1 MNNKIYRIILII
13 FLLLIAPMIVNA
25 EDVFEHDKI
34 NGNVFLK
41 GKYLQLGIN
50 ASTGVFGTI
59 PIEYDSLSPEN
70 LANLKKYATTELK
83 SGESLGMRYNEYGW
97 DSGIAPKTGDFT
109 VNANKMNDTN
119 SSKDTLAFIYCYG
132 DVCKTNSVY
141 SLRGDGYQ
149 DYDENTGAG
158 IKITGVSDAS
168 DPTNKILKAVVDG
181 QIQIL
186 KDNKLINV
194 MLFKITYS
202 FKNDSKYI
210 HTSVEVTN
218 WGTVALNNLRVM
230 RLMNPD
236 QDKLINRTSL
246 TYNKVITKAK
256 SGLKDPGYSM
266 IVSRGET
273 TLDGMFYLSF
283 AGNSYPAINEKYY
296 TVNNTTEAPKDVLIP
311 SLFSSN
317 CGSKGTD
324 SEKDPILN
332 KICNFMPSY
341 PKLPNTASS
350 DSLSIFYQG
359 NEENGHTLSDTSISM
374 LTVAGNVAANEKK
387 TVEYYTSLDN
397 NVITGLAEV
406 LAEHNAD
413 IISRTDTTIKIKT
426 IESRH
431 YAIVECPIVDG
442 ETDFEN
448 CNLPDNPETF
458 DGDKNNELTFEH
470 LKPSTFYKIYYKIG
484 NGKFEDNALI
494 TKTKASPKKAVE
506 IHPVVVTEDSITIKG
521 EHGYEY
527 SKDNG
532 EHWQKGETFDGLDP
546 DTEYTFVGRSEET
559 FYDMPGEKSEAIKV
573 KTLPKVSDAFDGVDA
588 RIDVKIVDAV
598 PTIKFSKALLYDAIK
613 DDDDLKAAILD
624 GHKKVQIVFDVI
636 KLHPNDE
643 ELQDLKP
650 YMKRKKLAYGF
661 DVEIKL
667 YVNGEHIKD
676 ISELSKKI
684 DLELT
689 IPKEYK
695 EKDKKFFV
703 IRKHII
709 SMSKPALYEILD
721 DLDSSDDTISIKNDL
736 FSEFYV
742 AYESDEEDVVN
753 PKTGEKNY
761 LILLFISLL
770 GIVYVYKESKNKSLF
785 KLS

>member
-1 MNNKIYRIILII
+1 MSENYKW
-13 FLLLIAPMIVNA
+13 LLLFCVLVLFPFVVKAANLENVTI
-25 EDVFEHDKI
+25 E
-34 NGNVFLK
+34 GNVFLK
-41 GKYLQLGIN
+41 GKYVQIGIN
-50 ASTGVFGTI
+50 PNGALGTM
-59 PIEYDSLSPEN
+59 PLKYESLSSEEQTN
-70 LANLKKYATTELK
+70 LRSFATTELE
-83 SGESLGMRYNEYGW
+83 SGFSLGMRYNQFGW
-97 DSGIAPKTGDFT
+97 DSGDAATTGDFL
-109 VNANKMNDTN
+109 VNKNNVNTTN
-119 SSKDTLAFIYCYG
+119 SSKDTFVIAYEVGGHEYIYMI
-132 DVCKTNSVY
+132 
-141 SLRGDGYQ
+141 RGDGYKS
-149 DYDENTGAG
+149 DGLTISVVDTTDTINKKLEAIVTMTTAENIQ
-158 IKITGVSDAS
+158 IKLIYWFHEDSSHFHTDVEVKNLGDDRVR
-168 DPTNKILKAVVDG
+168 NVRILK
-181 QIQIL
+181 
-186 KDNKLINV
+186 
-194 MLFKITYS
+194 
-202 FKNDSKYI
+202 
-210 HTSVEVTN
+210 
-218 WGTVALNNLRVM
+218 
-230 RLMNPD
+230 LMNPD

-426 IESRH
+426 IEGRH

-448 CNLPDNPETF
+448 CNLPDNPATF
-458 DGDKNNELTFEH
+458 DGDKNNELTFED

-484 NGKFEDNALI
+484 NGKFEENALI

-546 DTEYTFVGRSEET
+546 NTEYTFVGRSEET

>member
-1 MNNKIYRIILII
+1 MNKKLYRIVLII

-25 EDVFEHDKI
+25 EDVFEHDTI

-41 GKYLQLGIN
+41 GKYLQVGIN
-50 ASTGVFGTI
+50 ASTGVFGTV
-59 PIEYDSLSPEN
+59 PIEYDSLSPADKTKLE
-70 LANLKKYATTELK
+70 KYATTELK

-97 DSGIAPKTGDFT
+97 DSDKAPKTGDFT

-119 SSKDTLAFIYCYG
+119 SSKDTLSFIYCYG
-132 DVCKTNSVY
+132 VCKNYSIY
-141 SLRGDGYQ
+141 SLRGDGYK
-149 DYDENTGAG
+149 DYDENTEAG
-158 IKITGVSDAS
+158 IKITSITDAS
-168 DPTNKILKAVVDG
+168 DPTEKVLKAIVNGQIKILD
-181 QIQIL
+181 
-186 KDNKLINV
+186 KDNKLTYV
-194 MLFKITYS
+194 MVFKITYS
-202 FKNDSKYI
+202 FNMDSKYI
-210 HTSVEVTN
+210 HTEVEVTN
-218 WGTVALNNLRVM
+218 NGTVDLTNLRVM

-296 TVNNTTEAPKDVLIP
+296 TVNNTTEAPKDVIT
-311 SLFSSN
+311 SN
-317 CGSKGTD
+317 MVSCFNVNKDTD
-324 SEKDPILN
+324 SEKDIILN
-332 KICNFMPSY
+332 KVCNFMPSY

-350 DSLSIFYQG
+350 DSLSIFYEG

-374 LTVAGNVAANEKK
+374 LTVAGNVATNGKA

-426 IESRH
+426 KTNRH

-442 ETDFEN
+442 EADFEN
-448 CNLPDNPETF
+448 CNLPDNPDTF
-458 DGDKNNELTFEH
+458 EGENDELTFDK

-484 NGKFEDNALI
+484 AGEFEENALI

-506 IHPVVVTEDSITIKG
+506 IHAVVVTEDSITIKG

-527 SKDNG
+527 SKNNG
-532 EHWQKGETFDGLDP
+532 ETWQKGETFDGLDP

-573 KTLPKVSDAFDGVDA
+573 KTLPKVSDAYDGVDA

-613 DDDDLKAAILD
+613 NDEDLKAAILD

-709 SMSKPALYEILD
+709 SIHEPALYEVLD
-721 DLDSSDDTISIKNDL
+721 DLDSSDDAISIKNDL

-753 PKTGEKNY
+753 PKTGDKDY
-761 LILLFISLL
+761 LIPLFISLL
-770 GIVYVYKESKNKSLF
+770 GIVFVYKESKNKSLF